1 MNASLLDGKQVA
13 LIKQQLL
20 KAEID
25 ELQGYPAPHLAV
37 ILVGDD
43 PASALYIRTKQKRC
57 DAVGIQSTLIQLDK
71 TISQDQLI
79 NRIHACNN
87 DPNIHGIL
95 IQLPLPKTINSTAII
110 RAIAPE
116 KDVDGFHPYNL
127 GSLAQKSP
135 TLRPCTPYGII
146 QLLEDY
152 AIPIAGK
159 HAVLVGVSPIVGRP
173 MALELLLAKATVTL
187 CHKSTVDL
195 TKHTKQA
202 DILVTAIGEP
212 QFIKKK
218 HIKPGAVVVD
228 VGITRLEDGRIVGDV
243 DFDQVQEVAS
253 WITPVPGGVG
263 PMTVTT
269 LLQNTMQAYKNITQT

>member
-1 MNASLLDGKQVA
+1 MNASLLNGKQVA